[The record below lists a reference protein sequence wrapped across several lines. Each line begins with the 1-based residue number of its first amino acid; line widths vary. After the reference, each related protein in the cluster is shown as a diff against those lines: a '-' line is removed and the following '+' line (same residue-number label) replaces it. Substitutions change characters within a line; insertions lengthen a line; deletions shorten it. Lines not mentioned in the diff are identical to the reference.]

1 MPERIVSA
9 QGLGVDTVTGATLTS
24 MGIVN
29 AVAAC
34 VDEAGGK
41 SSQLK
46 KVGASEPVGETKGL
60 ESDVVVVGAGASG
73 MGAALAAAQA
83 GKRVIVLEKNS
94 NIGGNCLVSGGYLEY
109 LTAPAEARP
118 EMSEQLDRYVEEVLA
133 SELVIETDP
142 ELVATV
148 RAQNDD

>member
-1 MPERIVSA
+1 
-9 QGLGVDTVTGATLTS
+9 
-24 MGIVN
+24 
-29 AVAAC
+29 
-34 VDEAGGK
+34 
-41 SSQLK
+41 
-46 KVGASEPVGETKGL
+46 
-60 ESDVVVVGAGASG
+60 

-94 NIGGNCLVSGGYLEY
+94 NIGGNCLVLGGYLEY

-148 RAQNDD
+148 RAQYDD